1 MSEQIRQHAVDYA
14 RNLLRDIDPFD
25 VMEALDIEYEEA
37 YEVADAIRESV
48 AAIWQPGDA
57 E

>member
-1 MSEQIRQHAVDYA
+1 MSNQIKQHAVDYA
-14 RNLLRDIDPFD
+14 RSLLRDIDPFD

-37 YEVADAIRESV
+37 REVADAIRENV
-48 AAIWQPGDA
+48 TAIWQPGDT

>member
-1 MSEQIRQHAVDYA
+1 MNDQIKQHAVDYV
-14 RNLLRDIDPFD
+14 RGLLCDIEPFD

-37 YEVADAIRESV
+37 REVADAIRENV
-48 AAIWQPGDA
+48 TVIGQLRDT

>member
-1 MSEQIRQHAVDYA
+1 MNDQIKQHAVDCA
-14 RNLLRDIDPFD
+14 RSLLCDIEPFD

-37 YEVADAIRESV
+37 REVTDAIRENV
-48 AAIWQPGDA
+48 TVIWQPSDT